1 MWDGTI
7 AVGVDGSLESLAAAD
22 WAAQEAQLRGTSL
35 RLVQAWEWKVHPGA
49 LVPSNDTQRDW
60 ATRLLHEAEERIKG
74 LHPELSVTTEL
85 VSGTPVA
92 ALLAASADAA
102 LLVLGSRGLGGVVG
116 FLLGSTGLETLAEA
130 TRPVV
135 LVRPGEQGQ
144 SEPERSPLS
153 GREVV
158 LGLDMQ
164 QPCDD
169 VIAFAFEAADRR
181 QVPLRV
187 VHAWDIAPVHR
198 YAAGRPGHDT
208 EPRQED
214 EVRQALTE
222 ILRPWRSKFPDTEVV
237 EDAFSGRAGR
247 HLVEAAA
254 RAGLVVMGR
263 RMQNPGHGT
272 HLGPVAHAVIH
283 HARCPVAAVP
293 HK

>member
-1 MWDGTI
+1 MRDGTI

-22 WAAQEAQLRGTSL
+22 WAAQEALLRNTSL

-49 LVPSNDTQRDW
+49 LAPSNDTQRDW
-60 ATRLLHEAEERIKG
+60 ATRLLHEAEERIKS
-74 LHPELSVTTEL
+74 LHPELAVTTEL
-85 VSGTPVA
+85 ASGTPVA

-102 LLVLGSRGLGGVVG
+102 LLVLGSRGLGGIVG

-144 SEPERSPLS
+144 SEPERSPTS

-158 LGLDMQ
+158 LGLDLHR
-164 QPCDD
+164 PSDD

-181 QVPLRV
+181 QAPLRV
-187 VHAWDIAPVHR
+187 AYAWEVPPVHR
-198 YAAGRPGHDT
+198 YASGPGHDT
-208 EPRQED
+208 TPRQED
-214 EVRQALTE
+214 EEREALTE
-222 ILRPWRSKFPDTEVV
+222 ALRPWRSKFPDIDVGEAPVC
-237 EDAFSGRAGR
+237 GRAGH

-254 RAGLVVMGR
+254 RAGLLVIGR
-263 RMQNPGHGT
+263 RAQNPGHGT

-283 HARCPVAAVP
+283 HARCPVAVIP